1 MCKSGH
7 FCPLEIGLQTRQ
19 TLLFRGVFT
28 SSSCT
33 PSEDS
38 STLRGLKLRS
48 GRRVRSRTRPSFG
61 RLLHSK
67 RIETFGE
74 GAAVFDH
81 VFDPSEDSSTLR
93 GLKLRSCASS
103 TASQSPPS
111 EDSSTLRGLKLRSC
125 ASSTASQSPPS
136 EDSSTLRGL
145 KHPRAHRARC
155 ELTPPSEDSS
165 TLRGLKLQAGR
176 YTSLT
181 PQGRPSEDSSTLRGL
196 KLPAMT
202 SGSST
207 ISCAALRK
215 TPPL

>member
-111 EDSSTLRGLKLRSC
+111 EDSSTLRGLK
-125 ASSTASQSPPS
+125 
-136 EDSSTLRGL
+136 
-145 KHPRAHRARC
+145 HPRAHRARC